1 MVLVKSVEVQ
11 LDKFTPPRNWN
22 EIVSS
27 TAAVSV
33 LGVNT
38 NWPPAPRVTMWFAAC
53 AIEAPRTNVAANA
66 DFIVQ
71 QELV

>member
-1 MVLVKSVEVQ
+1 VVLVESVNIQ
-11 LDKFTPPRNWN
+11 LDKFTPARNWN

-53 AIEAPRTNVAANA
+53 AIEAPRTKMEANA
-66 DFIVQ
+66 DFIAQ